1 MSADPISRAAP
12 LIEESNEQPALS
24 LSEPE
29 PPPRPEPVSA
39 WRVGLNAQQ
48 LAAASHTGSPL
59 LIVAGAGTG
68 KTKTL
73 VARVAN
79 LLEQGADPDRVLL
92 LTFTRRAAAEMVG
105 RVSATCPDRSANQ
118 IWGGT
123 FHSIANRVLRR
134 YGSAAGLPDG
144 FTVLDHGDAT
154 DLFALVRT
162 EEGFGQ
168 RGKRFPRAE
177 TIAAIYSRMVNGQAR
192 LGDVLQ
198 VDFPWCTEHIEDLRT
213 LFGAYT
219 ESKRQHHVL
228 DYDDLLLFWRGLTAS
243 PVGEALRCQ
252 FDQILIDEYQDTNSI
267 QAEIIK
273 GMCGPDAEVCAVG
286 DDAQAIYGFRAATV
300 DNMWRF
306 PSNYDNTE
314 IVVLEQNYRSTMPI
328 LAVANAVL
336 AQGHPPDEEPAKG
349 RLIDLD
355 ADSDISADPSIS
367 AGSSPSAADGSGVVS
382 SYQKRLW
389 STTTTGAKPALQCC
403 ADEGE
408 QSQAIADRILDA
420 RERGMDLREQAVL
433 FRAGHHADGLELELV
448 RRDIPYVK
456 YGGLKYLE
464 TAHVKDLLS
473 LLRVLEN
480 PEDQLAW
487 HRVLR
492 SLEGVGPATVTRL
505 TDELRVSKPNAN
517 ALGRFIDGIGRVPSA
532 ATEQAAE
539 LRSALADCVS
549 GELDPATQI
558 DRLKQFCVL
567 VFPNR
572 YENSEA
578 RLADID
584 QLAVGARGYGSRSRF
599 LTELTLDPP
608 RKTGDFAG
616 PPHLDDDW
624 LTLSTIHS
632 AKGCEWKAV
641 YLLHAA
647 DGNIP
652 SEMALGDDRGLA
664 EELRLLYVAVTRAK
678 SELTV
683 SFPLRFHVNRFANDD
698 RHVYAQLSRFIEP
711 VRHLFDETV
720 SDTTDEETKALSLG
734 NVGVADEV
742 DAMLTSLWS

>member
-1 MSADPISRAAP
+1 MSADPVSRAAVT
-12 LIEESNEQPALS
+12 IDNS
-24 LSEPE
+24 LDRPPD
-29 PPPRPEPVSA
+29 PPPNWA
-39 WRVGLNAQQ
+39 AGLNPQQ
-48 LAAASHTGSPL
+48 FEAASHTGTPL

-73 VARVAN
+73 VARVAR
-79 LLEQGADPDRVLL
+79 LLEEGAAPDRVLL

-105 RVSATCPDRSANQ
+105 RVSASCPGRSANQ

-123 FHSIANRVLRR
+123 FHSVANRLLRR
-134 YGSAAGLPDG
+134 YGSAAGLPEG
-144 FTVLDHGDAT
+144 FTVLDHGDST

-162 EEGFGQ
+162 DEGFGQ

-177 TIAAIYSRMVNGQAR
+177 TIASIYSRMVNSQAK
-192 LGDVLQ
+192 LNEVLQ
-198 VDFPWCTEHIEDLRT
+198 IDYPWCAEHADDLRT

-219 ESKRQHHVL
+219 DTKRKNQVL

-243 PVGEALRCQ
+243 PVGEALRCL
-252 FDQILIDEYQDTNSI
+252 FDHILIDEYQDTNAI
-267 QAEIIK
+267 QADILT
-273 GMCGPDAEVCAVG
+273 GMYGHDTQICAVG

-300 DNMWRF
+300 ANMWTF
-306 PSNYDNTE
+306 PTTYPDAE
-314 IVVLEQNYRSTMPI
+314 VVVLEQNYRSTTQI
-328 LAVANAVL
+328 LNVANAVL
-336 AQGHPPDEEPAKG
+336 AQQPSEETEN
-349 RLIDLD
+349 
-355 ADSDISADPSIS
+355 
-367 AGSSPSAADGSGVVS
+367 AADLINPTDRVS
-382 SYQKRLW
+382 TYSRKLW
-389 STTTTGAKPALQCC
+389 STKGNGASPNLLSCV
-403 ADEGE
+403 DEGE
-408 QSQAIADRILDA
+408 QSRLVTDNILDA
-420 RERGMDLREQAVL
+420 RERGIDLREQAVL

-473 LLRVLEN
+473 LLRVMEN
-480 PEDQLAW
+480 PDDQLAW

-492 SLEGVGPATVTRL
+492 SMDGVGPATVKRL
-505 TDELRVSKPNAN
+505 VDELRITKPNAN
-517 ALGRFIDGIGRVPSA
+517 ALSRFIDGIGRVPNA
-532 ATEQAAE
+532 ATEQADE
-539 LRSALADCVS
+539 LRTALADCTS
-549 GELDPATQI
+549 GDLDPATQI

-572 YENSEA
+572 YENSDA

-652 SEMALGDDRGLA
+652 SEMALGDSQGLA

-678 SELTV
+678 AELTV
-683 SFPLRFHVNRFANDD
+683 SFPLRFHVNRFASDD
-698 RHVYAQLSRFIEP
+698 RHVYAQLSRFLEP
-711 VRHLFDETV
+711 LREHFVESVTVPEDE
-720 SDTTDEETKALSLG
+720 SAALALD

-742 DAMLTSLWS
+742 DAMLSSLWS